1 LSGLVDIGLEYGI
14 FKVSYDEYLSND
26 NTKKIHLTESK
37 HQFSPIF
44 DFAFDMNYGFYFKQ
58 NKAFINFSL
67 GYEAIFFLKQNQ
79 MLQLIGNNGY
89 RIQNISEDLS
99 FHGITGGISVTF

>member
-1 LSGLVDIGLEYGI
+1 
-14 FKVSYDEYLSND
+14 
-26 NTKKIHLTESK
+26 
-37 HQFSPIF
+37 
-44 DFAFDMNYGFYFKQ
+44 MNYGFYFKQ